1 MCKVKVEQISR
12 VCIKKNPQRSLIIK
26 IEIFFKSS
34 LVALI
39 SLNELEANSAQKLR
53 RINLVSI
60 TGRNIQGS
68 IPVRRNTLKM
78 TKSFVF
84 LFVPI
89 HNISMNKTHFVI
101 KMAHGR
107 ASKWL

>member
-1 MCKVKVEQISR
+1 M
-12 VCIKKNPQRSLIIK
+12 
-26 IEIFFKSS
+26 
-34 LVALI
+34 ALI

-89 HNISMNKTHFVI
+89 HNISMNKTNFVI
-101 KMAHGR
+101 KMAHVR